1 MLSWIMLMLVV
12 AIVCVIGVMASVYL
26 FGRGEALPP
35 LAETTDVIGHNRR
48 AVEQGDMN
56 AVQLEVVHRGYK
68 MDQVDA
74 LLAQLADLHRL
85 TSDSEVYGAAV
96 ENDVALGETP
106 ALEGAQPNGSNETPH
121 RQRPHGSSGGKP

>member
-1 MLSWIMLMLVV
+1 MLSWILLMLIV
-12 AIVCVIGVMASVYL
+12 AIVCLIGVMASVYL

-35 LAETTDVIGHNRR
+35 LAETTDVIEHNRR

-74 LLAQLADLHRL
+74 LLTQLADLRRL
-85 TSDSEVYGAAV
+85 TPDSEIRAATAKNGV
-96 ENDVALGETP
+96 GSGETP
-106 ALEGAQPNGSNETPH
+106 A
-121 RQRPHGSSGGKP
+121 